1 MRPIR
6 FVAGVGV
13 VLSALAAGCS
23 GRPAP
28 PPLPTYDAA
37 AAGKA
42 ALAEFD
48 ADGNGKLDAKELA
61 RCPAL
66 AMALDRADRDG
77 DKALTA
83 DEIAARIERWFASGT
98 IMMDGTTLVT
108 LDGKPLAGATVT
120 FEPEKFLGGGFDTC
134 RGVTNELG
142 RASPTGS
149 NAQFPGVYVGAYR
162 VRISKQVGGKEILP
176 ARYNTESTLGY
187 EVADDIPEVQSLIE
201 FRLKS
206 H

>member
-1 MRPIR
+1 MSR
-6 FVAGVGV
+6 FQSIAGVGV
-13 VLSALAAGCS
+13 VLAALAAGCS
-23 GRPAP
+23 GRAAP
-28 PPLPTYDAA
+28 PPMPRFDAA

-48 ADGNGKLDAKELA
+48 ADGNGKLDAKELT

-66 AMALDRADRDG
+66 AMALDRADKDG

-83 DEIAARIERWFASGT
+83 DEIAARINQWFASGT

-108 LDGKPLAGATVT
+108 LDRRPLAGATVT
-120 FEPEKFLGGGFDTC
+120 FEPEKFLGAGFDTC
-134 RGVTNELG
+134 RGVTDELG

-162 VRISKQVGGKEILP
+162 VRISKQVNGKETLP
-176 ARYNTESTLGY
+176 ARYNTESILGY

-201 FRLKS
+201 FHLKS
-206 H
+206 R